1 MSRARI
7 IKPDFFQSRS
17 LARVSRDARLTFI
30 GLWTEADA
38 EGRGIAHPAIL
49 RGRIWPLDVDITD
62 AVVVSHLYEL
72 ASTGHITVY
81 ESDGD
86 AFFAVV
92 SWHKH
97 QSAAYR
103 TGESK
108 LPAPESCRNSPETLY
123 RLRASN
129 GELLYV
135 GITRDWPL
143 RMRQHCADKA
153 WWREVANV
161 ELVHMS
167 CTRAQ
172 IEAIEKAVI
181 HEERPKYNVAHNA
194 PVRKLTLPKP
204 KPTVKDERDELWWE
218 EADDGSTI
226 TYYKNDRVFTFGM
239 VGTLL
244 DCLHRADGTMDYFV
258 DFDACDIPLTVDG
271 SCPIRHAVAGDK
283 DLDW

>member
-108 LPAPESCRNSPETLY
+108 LPAPESCRVVSPDEFDPRSPGVIPGVVQVAQPVMQLATPVVQVAQEVVPEVKGSE
-123 RLRASN
+123 RKGLRS
-129 GELLYV
+129 E
-135 GITRDWPL
+135 P
-143 RMRQHCADKA
+143 
-153 WWREVANV
+153 
-161 ELVHMS
+161 
-167 CTRAQ
+167 
-172 IEAIEKAVI
+172 AVQTARRVVQ
-181 HEERPKYNVAHNA
+181 ERPANPMWDVLSECFVEPATKTERSNRGRIMRELTEAGA
-194 PVRKLTLPKP
+194 TPDEVRKRVNEHARRRLHWDLTENALV
-204 KPTVKDERDELWWE
+204 THWAEL
-218 EADDGSTI
+218 APRRNDGDDISSVLGYRFTGS
-226 TYYKNDRVFTFGM
+226 M
-239 VGTLL
+239 
-244 DCLHRADGTMDYFV
+244 
-258 DFDACDIPLTVDG
+258 
-271 SCPIRHAVAGDK
+271 
-283 DLDW
+283 